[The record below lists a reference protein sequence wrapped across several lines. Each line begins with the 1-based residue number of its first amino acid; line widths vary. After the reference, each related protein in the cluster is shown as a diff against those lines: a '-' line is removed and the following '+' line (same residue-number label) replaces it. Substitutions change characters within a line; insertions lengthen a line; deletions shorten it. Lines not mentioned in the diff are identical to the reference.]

1 MTFTIL
7 SIIAGIISAIPAI
20 LKRMDVAQKA
30 HTDEA
35 KQEARNDSHVLDLV
49 LNGDPPRMQSG
60 DPHASGTGLQQGG
73 KAPD

>member
-1 MTFTIL
+1 MAFTIL

-35 KQEARNDSHVLDLV
+35 KQEAKQDSHLLDSVLPPT
-49 LNGDPPRMQSG
+49 DPPR
-60 DPHASGTGLQQGG
+60 L
-73 KAPD
+73 